1 MANPLKDDPGRRVS
15 SGFPDPA
22 DVPGPTE
29 QLRRLHGDTA
39 TEPAPPKFG
48 RTTAARAATDD
59 VVTIDD
65 MVSLGGAATG
75 RAADAI
81 GKIATRVVEESASR
95 LRGEFERRGL
105 ASSVKV
111 AELGAAEI
119 GGAALLGVIAVGA
132 LSTAA
137 TDALSRV
144 MPRWA
149 AGLTTF
155 GVCIAPAAALTLM
168 GRRQLGASLRTATPA
183 GRA

>member
-1 MANPLKDDPGRRVS
+1 MANPLSDDPGRRVS

-29 QLRRLHGDTA
+29 QLRRLRGDTA

-59 VVTIDD
+59 VVTMDD
-65 MVSLGGAATG
+65 MVSLGGAASG

-81 GKIATRVVEESASR
+81 GKIAARVVEESSSR
-95 LRGEFERRGL
+95 LRAEFERRGL
-105 ASSVKV
+105 ASSVSV
-111 AELGAAEI
+111 AELGAVEI
-119 GGAALLGVIAVGA
+119 GGAALLSVIAVGA
-132 LSTAA
+132 LSAAA
-137 TDALSRV
+137 TDALSTL

-155 GVCIAPAAALTLM
+155 GLCMAPAAALTFM
-168 GRRQLGASLRTATPA
+168 GRRQLSASLRAATGA
-183 GRA
+183 AQA